1 LVSLSFSLPDYQS
14 GLTKGR
20 YAPPAALCPYYDVDP
35 VMYRLHGTTD
45 QRRGDLHQAV
55 DELRKRTQRDYFD
68 KTYPLQART
77 LDYSARSFPAY
88 RFILPEVMTEDWLA
102 IVDWGKFQRDH
113 VLHQP
118 LCGYVVLK
126 LLDGDGASPP
136 MTLPDGQTLLDA
148 CVDRILSWRGTSY
161 VRDFLLSCGMSQR
174 DELLTD
180 SPIARAVWRV
190 FFRETAYVAAV
201 FHDLGYPWQYL
212 ERIGGNLHG
221 MNTPAVKQNRNASQ
235 IVEVFGH
242 RILFSVLQGYQA
254 PDAACPSNWK
264 DRITQMVDTAL
275 TSTHGFPGAL
285 GFLHLNDCIR
295 KYPSQRQSPLHLLCV
310 EWAAAAIMMHDMCKI
325 YWGKSDVPDPTPQ
338 NPFLRLSFDRDP
350 LSSIVTL
357 TDVIQD
363 FERPAAVF
371 ASGKK
376 FVALR
381 YAMGCS
387 GAELQLDGRGLTI
400 EYVMNN
406 DESRA
411 IKRKS
416 LKKERRDYF
425 DAQYGYLDMS
435 SLGISNVQILVR

>member
-1 LVSLSFSLPDYQS
+1 
-14 GLTKGR
+14 
-20 YAPPAALCPYYDVDP
+20 
-35 VMYRLHGTTD
+35 M
-45 QRRGDLHQAV
+45 
-55 DELRKRTQRDYFD
+55 
-68 KTYPLQART
+68 
-77 LDYSARSFPAY
+77 
-88 RFILPEVMTEDWLA
+88 
-102 IVDWGKFQRDH
+102 
-113 VLHQP
+113 
-118 LCGYVVLK
+118 
-126 LLDGDGASPP
+126 
-136 MTLPDGQTLLDA
+136 
-148 CVDRILSWRGTSY
+148 
-161 VRDFLLSCGMSQR
+161 
-174 DELLTD
+174 
-180 SPIARAVWRV
+180 
-190 FFRETAYVAAV
+190 
-201 FHDLGYPWQYL
+201 
-212 ERIGGNLHG
+212 
-221 MNTPAVKQNRNASQ
+221 
-235 IVEVFGH
+235 
-242 RILFSVLQGYQA
+242 
-254 PDAACPSNWK
+254 
-264 DRITQMVDTAL
+264 
-275 TSTHGFPGAL
+275 TSTQGFPGAL

-376 FVALR
+376 LVALR